1 MMFTTIN
8 QTEFNAL
15 AAQGYNRIP
24 LVLETFA
31 DLDTPLSLYL
41 KLANAPFSYLLESV
55 QGGER
60 FGRYSIIGLPAKTRI
75 VANGFKVEVI
85 QDDKVLETHENTNA
99 LDFVKQFQARF
110 KTPPYEG
117 LPRFTGGLAGY
128 FGYETI
134 RYIEKRLA
142 NTQKPDAIATPDVLL
157 MVSEEIAVVDNLS
170 GKLYFIV
177 YANPSD
183 TNAYANA
190 TARLDALVAKLR
202 TTVEIPESLPMPT
215 SQAVSEFG
223 EENFKAAVKKAQAYI
238 LEGDIMQVVLSQ
250 RMSQDF
256 DAPPLSLYRALRSL
270 NPSPYMFYYDM
281 GDHHVVGA
289 SPEILVRLDEGTVT
303 SRPIAGTR
311 PRGKTRELDLAL
323 AEELL
328 ADPKERAEHVQLMD
342 LGRNDV
348 GRVAQTGTV
357 TVTDNMMIERY
368 SHVMH
373 IVSNVEGKLKP
384 NLDAI
389 DVLKATFPAGT
400 VSGAPKVRAMEI
412 IDELEPTKRGI
423 YAGAVGYLGFDGDM
437 DVAIAIRTAVIKNKK
452 LYVQAGAGIVAD
464 SVPQSEWEETQNK
477 AKAVIRAAELV
488 QAGLDNPIHPQ
499 GASPQNISAK
509 ADYSYVKGAK

>member
-1 MMFTTIN
+1 MFTTIN

-75 VANGFKVEVI
+75 IANGFKVEVI
-85 QDDKVLETHENTNA
+85 QGDKVLETHENTNS

-142 NTQKPDAIATPDVLL
+142 DTNKPDVIGTPDVLL

-177 YANPSD
+177 YADPNES
-183 TNAYANA
+183 NAYADA
-190 TARLDALVAKLR
+190 IARLDALVAKLR
-202 TTVEIPESLPMPT
+202 TTVEIPESLPMPK

-223 EENFKAAVKKAQAYI
+223 EENFKAAVKKAQSYI

-357 TVTDNMMIERY
+357 KVTDNMMIERY

-373 IVSNVEGKLKP
+373 IVSNVEGLLKTG
-384 NLDAI
+384 LDAI

-488 QAGLDNPIHPQ
+488 QAGLD
-499 GASPQNISAK
+499 ST
-509 ADYSYVKGAK
+509 GAK

>member
-1 MMFTTIN
+1 MLNTIN
-8 QTEFNAL
+8 HTEFNAL
-15 AAQGYNRIP
+15 AAKGYNRIP

-41 KLANAPFSYLLESV
+41 KLANARFSYLLESV

-60 FGRYSIIGLPAKTRI
+60 FGRYSIIGLPAKKRI
-75 VANGFKVEVI
+75 VANGFKVEVLL
-85 QDDKVLETHENTNA
+85 DDKVIESHENTNA

-142 NTQKPDAIATPDVLL
+142 DTNKPDVIGTPDVLL

-177 YANPSD
+177 YADPTE
-183 TNAYANA
+183 TNAYSK
-190 TARLDALVAKLR
+190 ARDRLEALVAQLR
-202 TTVEIPESLPMPT
+202 TTVEIPEALPMPK
-215 SQAVSEFG
+215 SQAISEFG
-223 EENFKAAVKKAQAYI
+223 EENFKAAVKKAQTYI

-323 AEELL
+323 ADELL

-357 TVTDNMMIERY
+357 KVTDNMMIERY

-384 NLDAI
+384 GLDAI

-488 QAGLDNPIHPQ
+488 QAGLDSI
-499 GASPQNISAK
+499 
-509 ADYSYVKGAK
+509 GAK

>member
-1 MMFTTIN
+1 MFTTIN

-41 KLANAPFSYLLESV
+41 KLANLPFSYLLESV

-75 VANGFKVEVI
+75 VAHGFIV
-85 QDDKVLETHENTNA
+85 QVLQENNVTETHENTNA
-99 LDFVKQFQARF
+99 LDFVRSFQARF
-110 KTPPYEG
+110 KTPPYAG

-142 NTQKPDAIATPDVLL
+142 NTSKPDALDVPDVLL

-183 TNAYANA
+183 ANAYENA
-190 TARLDALVAKLR
+190 HTRLNDLVQMLRKTVAIPTAAPTAK
-202 TTVEIPESLPMPT
+202 TEST
-215 SQAVSEFG
+215 SEFG
-223 EENFKAAVKKAQAYI
+223 EENFKAAVKTAQSYI
-238 LEGDIMQVVLSQ
+238 LDGDIMQVVLSQ
-250 RMSQDF
+250 RMSQEF
-256 DAPPLSLYRALRSL
+256 TAPPLSLYRALRSL

-281 GDHHVVGA
+281 GDHQVVGA
-289 SPEILVRLDEGTVT
+289 SPEILVRLDDGVVT

-311 PRGKTRELDLAL
+311 PRGKTREQDLAL
-323 AEELL
+323 ADELL

-348 GRVAQTGTV
+348 GRVAQIGTV
-357 TVTDNMMIERY
+357 KVTDNMLIERY

-384 NLDAI
+384 GLDAI

-423 YAGAVGYLGFDGDM
+423 YAGAVGYLGFNGDM
-437 DVAIAIRTAVIKNKK
+437 DVAIAIRTGVIKNNM

-464 SVPQSEWEETQNK
+464 SIPQSEWDETQNK
-477 AKAVIRAAELV
+477 AKAVLRAAELV
-488 QAGLDNPIHPQ
+488 QMGLD
-499 GASPQNISAK
+499 SK
-509 ADYSYVKGAK
+509 AELDLKEGQ